1 MRRDKQD
8 WVRYLKSNYS
18 RNQLI
23 EKHIEDITWL
33 ENIIKTL
40 KQKQEE

>member
-8 WVRYLKSNYS
+8 WVRYLKNNYT
-18 RNQLI
+18 RNELI
-23 EKHIEDITWL
+23 EKYIEDITWL